1 LSIEVTKK
9 SRSGTIFGVWIRV
22 FSFSW
27 NDVPTPEGATIH
39 SIVPLPPI
47 ANDDDKIGWTL
58 DVAMRLDQER
68 AVKEAPQGVIIP
80 IIRNSPEELADSA

>member
-1 LSIEVTKK
+1 MDPSIQFLL
-9 SRSGTIFGVWIRV
+9 G
-22 FSFSW
+22 
-27 NDVPTPEGATIH
+27 NDIPTPEGATIH
-39 SIVPLPPI
+39 SIVPPPPI